1 MKRISLLLSL
11 TFALFLIGNALA
23 VNESVMDA
31 KSSSLALPA
40 LERATPSQGTDQYD
54 YDLALTNIGMQTG
67 TDWNDC
73 PEFDEYWQFWVKI
86 HNNGYEIVDCAEII
100 FTINGIEIGREHV
113 AGLYPSEV
121 RKLTSPEFLIEWPEK
136 CTPFIIDAHVD
147 WPLDENPD
155 NNDLEHIKYVS
166 GHVDECLR
174 YDDGTIYNGWTWNPG
189 YEYPDYAFAA
199 KWHFDEDYTVVYV
212 EFWHSQV
219 SGYLAGHIEF
229 FVWAEDPDNP
239 GFPLDR
245 TPEDIIYRNEIQL
258 RGNHYW
264 PAAQYVCF
272 PVCLDVQAGET
283 YFFGYSNRQENIQFL
298 CIDAIEDYPDRNMY
312 KNAGVWYNSLT
323 GPYTFGDWFIHPCV
337 QEPTGRVIQDCEMLT
352 PIFCRSKEIYFLHT
366 ITNSTAGPVTGVMT
380 FTAYAGFGCDPANAL
395 RALGRSKTY
404 PVGVTPTYYFFKVPY
419 LVQPGQYSVSI
430 GGTLAGFDLFCC
442 MNTTCIE
449 CGQWRSGNT
458 EWELAE
464 VERPEVDLPTFTS
477 LDQNYPNPF
486 NATTNISFSLVE
498 AGNVSLNVYDITGR
512 LVVTLVDGQ
521 MDAGQH
527 VVVWDA
533 SSVSSG
539 VYFYKLATVD
549 YSATKSMNLLK

>member
-31 KSSSLALPA
+31 KSSFSALPA

-67 TDWNDC
+67 TDWDDC
-73 PEFDEYWQFWVKI
+73 PEPKEYWQFWVKI

-100 FTINGIEIGREHV
+100 FTIEGIEIGREHV

-121 RKLTSPEFLIEWPEK
+121 RKLLSPEFPIEWPEK
-136 CTPFIIDAHVD
+136 CTRFVIDAHVD

-155 NNDLEHIKYVS
+155 NNDLKHIKYVS

-174 YDDGTIYNGWTWNPG
+174 YDDGVITNGWTWIPD
-189 YEYPDYAFAA
+189 YEYPDYAMAA
-199 KWHFDEDYTVVYV
+199 KWQFDEAVKVVYV
-212 EFWHSQV
+212 EFWFGQTT
-219 SGYLAGHIEF
+219 GYPRGHVEL
-229 FVWAEDPDNP
+229 FVWAEDPNRP
-239 GFPLDR
+239 GYPLDN
-245 TPEDIIYRNEIQL
+245 TPEDIIYRNEYQL
-258 RGNHYW
+258 RGDHIW
-264 PAAQYVCF
+264 PDVQYVCF
-272 PVCLDVQAGET
+272 PICLDVKAGET
-283 YFFGYSNRQENIQFL
+283 YFFGYCNRQGTIQFL
-298 CIDAIEDYPDRNMY
+298 CIDGIIDYPDRNMY
-312 KNAGVWYNSLT
+312 KEAGTWST
-323 GPYTFGDWFIHPCV
+323 GGVRFGDWFVHPCI
-337 QEPTGRVIQDCEMLT
+337 QKDEYRVTQTCEMLT
-352 PIFCRSKEIYFLHT
+352 PIFCRGKNIYFIHT
-366 ITNSTAGPVTGVMT
+366 INNVTGGGSVSGKMT
-380 FTAYAGFGCDPANAL
+380 FTAYAGSDCDPANAL
-395 RALGRSKTY
+395 RALTREKKY
-404 PVGVTPTYYFFKVPY
+404 PDGVTSTYYFFKVPFMI
-419 LVQPGQYSVSI
+419 QPGLYSVSV
-430 GGTLAGFDLFCC
+430 GGTLAKFDLFCC

-464 VERPEVDLPTFTS
+464 VDRPEVDLPIFTS

-486 NATTNISFSLVE
+486 NATTNISFSLAE